1 MIMSVKKLLA
11 AGLAITSLAGLTTT
25 PVSAED
31 FVIGAVSARTGFMA
45 AYDTPFMQGVAMYI
59 EEANKTG
66 GMDGKYPIKLIERD
80 DASDVQKAAI
90 SVGELLKK
98 QKMSAFIS
106 SAISPSAIAAGS
118 MVRSKDLLIMHTI
131 ASQPTIP
138 ARAGGGSYLVMMSD
152 AHMGGVY
159 AKFAYNDLKAKTA
172 YIVTSDFDPY
182 TEFLPLYFKDLFEKQ
197 GGKVIGQSSFA
208 YDQQEFSKV
217 VSAIKKLPQE
227 PDVIVGMPFDND
239 FPIFIN
245 QLRAAGIKSTYL
257 GPDVLDNPSV
267 KGLGKV
273 VEGVH
278 YVTMAAPSASAS
290 ADAFVKAYAKKY
302 GNADAYYP
310 AMVGYSAMRLVAAAV
325 KAAGTT
331 DAKAVRD
338 AFGQLENVKTEIGSV
353 TYKGVGK
360 LPNLPV
366 HVMRIEG
373 GKGVYLKS
381 IKLDP
386 SEIPTAK
393 K

>member
-1 MIMSVKKLLA
+1 MFAKKLLA
-11 AGLAITSLAGLTTT
+11 AGLALSGLAGLSTV
-25 PVSAED
+25 PASAEE

-45 AYDTPFMQGVAMYI
+45 AYDAPFMQGVSMYV
-59 EEANKTG
+59 EEANKSG
-66 GMDGKYPIKLIERD
+66 GLNGRYPIRLVERD

-90 SVGELLKK
+90 SVAELLKK
-98 QKMSAFIS
+98 EKLSAFIS

-118 MVRSKDLLIMHTI
+118 MVARKNLLIMHTI

-159 AKFAYNDLKAKTA
+159 AKFAHNDLKAKTA
-172 YIVTSDFDPY
+172 YIITSDFDPY

-197 GGKVIGQSSFA
+197 GGKVVGASSFA

-217 VSAIKKLPQE
+217 IAAIKSLPQE

-245 QLRAAGIKSTYL
+245 QLRAAGVKSTYL
-257 GPDVLDNPSV
+257 GPDVLDQPSV

-278 YVTMAAPSASAS
+278 YVTMAAPSTSSAA
-290 ADAFVKAYAKKY
+290 ADFVKAYAKKY
-302 GNADAYYP
+302 GNADAFYP

-325 KAAGTT
+325 KSAGTT

-338 AFGQLENVKTEIGSV
+338 AFGKLENIQTEIGSI

-360 LPNLPV
+360 APNLPV
-366 HVMRIEG
+366 HVMRIENG
-373 GKGVYLKS
+373 AGVHVKS

>member
-1 MIMSVKKLLA
+1 MSVKKILA
-11 AGLAITSLAGLTTT
+11 AGLAVTSLAGLWNA
-25 PVSAED
+25 PANAEE

-45 AYDTPFMQGVAMYI
+45 AYDAPFMQGVSMYI
-59 EEANKTG
+59 EEANKG
-66 GMDGKYPIKLIERD
+66 GGLNGKYPIRLIERD
-80 DASDVQKAAI
+80 DTSDPQKAAI
-90 SVGELLKK
+90 SVAEMLKK
-98 QKMSAFIS
+98 EKLNAFIS
-106 SAISPSAIAAGS
+106 SAISPAAIAAGT
-118 MVRSKDLLIMHTI
+118 MVKKQNLLIMHTI

-159 AKFAYNDLKAKTA
+159 AKFARNDLKAKTA
-172 YIVTSDFDPY
+172 YIITSDFDPY
-182 TEFLPLYFKDLFEKQ
+182 TEFLPLYFKDLFEKL
-197 GGKVIGQSSFA
+197 GGKVVGGSTFA

-257 GPDVLDNPSV
+257 GPDVLDQPSV

-278 YVTMAAPSASAS
+278 YVTMAAPSASS
-290 ADAFVKAYAKKY
+290 AAANFVKAYEKKY

-310 AMVGYSAMRLVAAAV
+310 AMVGYSAMRLVSAAV

-338 AFGQLENVKTEIGSV
+338 AFAQLVNVETEIGAV

-360 LPNLPV
+360 APNLPV

-373 GKGVYLKS
+373 GKGVYIKS

>member
-1 MIMSVKKLLA
+1 MSVKKILA
-11 AGLAITSLAGLTTT
+11 AGLAVTSLAGLWNA
-25 PVSAED
+25 PANAEE

-45 AYDTPFMQGVAMYI
+45 AYDAPFMQGVSMYI
-59 EEANKTG
+59 EEANKG
-66 GMDGKYPIKLIERD
+66 GGLNGKYPIRLIERD
-80 DASDVQKAAI
+80 DTSDPQKAAI
-90 SVGELLKK
+90 SVAEMLKK
-98 QKMSAFIS
+98 EKLNAFIS
-106 SAISPSAIAAGS
+106 SAISPAAIAAGT
-118 MVRSKDLLIMHTI
+118 MVRKQNLLIMHTI

-159 AKFAYNDLKAKTA
+159 AKFARNDLKAKTA
-172 YIVTSDFDPY
+172 YIITSDFDPY
-182 TEFLPLYFKDLFEKQ
+182 TEFLPLYFKDLFEKL
-197 GGKVIGQSSFA
+197 GGKVVGGSTFA

-217 VSAIKKLPQE
+217 VSAIKNLPQE

-257 GPDVLDNPSV
+257 GPDVLDQPSV

-273 VEGVH
+273 VDGVH
-278 YVTMAAPSASAS
+278 YVTMAAPSASSGA
-290 ADAFVKAYAKKY
+290 ANFVKAYEKKY

-310 AMVGYSAMRLVAAAV
+310 AMVGYSAMRLVSAAV

-338 AFGQLENVKTEIGSV
+338 AFGQLVNVETEIGAV

-360 LPNLPV
+360 APNLPV

-373 GKGVYLKS
+373 GKGVYIKS

>member
-1 MIMSVKKLLA
+1 MSVKKILA
-11 AGLAITSLAGLTTT
+11 AGLAVTSLAGLW
-25 PVSAED
+25 SAPANAEE

-45 AYDTPFMQGVAMYI
+45 AYDAPFMQGVSMYI
-59 EEANKTG
+59 EEANKG
-66 GMDGKYPIKLIERD
+66 GGLNGKYPIRLIERD
-80 DASDVQKAAI
+80 DTSDPQKAAI
-90 SVGELLKK
+90 SVAEMLKK
-98 QKMSAFIS
+98 EKLNAFIS
-106 SAISPSAIAAGS
+106 SAISPAAIAAGT
-118 MVRSKDLLIMHTI
+118 MVRKQNLLIMHTI

-159 AKFAYNDLKAKTA
+159 AKFARNDLKAKTA
-172 YIVTSDFDPY
+172 YIITSDFDPY
-182 TEFLPLYFKDLFEKQ
+182 TEFLPLYFKDLFEKL
-197 GGKVIGQSSFA
+197 GGKVVGGSTFA

-257 GPDVLDNPSV
+257 GPDVLDAPTV

-273 VEGVH
+273 VDGVH
-278 YVTMAAPSASAS
+278 YVTMAAPSASTAA
-290 ADAFVKAYAKKY
+290 ADFVKAYEKKY

-310 AMVGYSAMRLVAAAV
+310 AMVGYSAMRLVSAAV

-338 AFGQLENVKTEIGSV
+338 AFGQLENVETEIGAV

-360 LPNLPV
+360 APNLPV

-373 GKGVYLKS
+373 GKGVYIKS